1 MSSQMYT
8 DLIVNEILGAAKNDG
23 KSTVFNFPI
32 VGTLSG
38 GSVIVDALPTPIPFS
53 DFQLLVDDKAETKPL
68 YKNGDR
74 LFIVPAND
82 GNQLVII
89 GRLI

>member
-8 DLIVNEILGAAKNDG
+8 DLIVQELLGAAG
-23 KSTVFNFPI
+23 KAMESTVFRFPV

-38 GSVIVDALPTPIPFS
+38 GSVLIDALPTPIPYSEFH
-53 DFQLLVDDKAETKPL
+53 LVVDNQTEMKPQ
-68 YKNGDR
+68 YKDGDR

-82 GNQLVII
+82 GNQFVIV

>member
-8 DLIVNEILGAAKNDG
+8 DLIVDKLIGA
-23 KSTVFNFPI
+23 STEGSESTIFNFPF

-38 GSVIVDALPTPIPFS
+38 GSVVVDALSDPIPLSEFR
-53 DFQLLVDDKAETKPL
+53 LLVDDRKETKPQ
-68 YKNGDR
+68 YQNGDR

>member
-8 DLIVNEILGAAKNDG
+8 DLIVKELIGAAKKEG
-23 KSTVFNFPI
+23 ESTVFKLPI

-38 GSVIVDALPTPIPFS
+38 SSVIVDALPEPIPYS
-53 DFQLLVDDKAETKPL
+53 EFQFLVDDRTEIKPQ

-82 GNQLVII
+82 GKQLVIT

>member
-1 MSSQMYT
+1 MSIQMYT
-8 DLIVNEILGAAKNDG
+8 DLIVKDLT
-23 KSTVFNFPI
+23 KSSALEPTAFSFAL

-38 GSVIVDALPTPIPFS
+38 TDVQIDALPTPVPLSEF
-53 DFQLLVDDKAETKPL
+53 DFLVDDTSSAQPV

-82 GNQLVII
+82 GKQLVIV

>member
-1 MSSQMYT
+1 MSSQMYA
-8 DLIVNEILGAAKNDG
+8 DLIIQELLSATEKAGE
-23 KSTVFNFPI
+23 STIFKLPI

-38 GSVIVDALPTPIPFS
+38 NTVIVDALPEPIPYS
-53 DFQLLVDDKAETKPL
+53 EFQFVVDDKTETKPQ

-74 LFIVPAND
+74 LFIVPSND
-82 GNQLVII
+82 GNQLVIT

>member
-8 DLIVNEILGAAKNDG
+8 DLIVQELVGAAEKAGD
-23 KSTVFNFPI
+23 STVLNFPV

-38 GSVIVDALPTPIPFS
+38 NSVIVDALPTPIPYS
-53 DFQLLVDDKAETKPL
+53 DFQLLVDDRTEIKPQ
-68 YKNGDR
+68 YKSGDR